1 MRMLHVTP
9 AVTAFV
15 LTGLL
20 LHPAPAAA
28 QRTETERVSRTIP
41 LPPGGTLKLKSFSGK
56 VTIVGT
62 DSSEVSIEAVRRAT
76 RDRLDRIKLDI
87 QSSGS
92 TVTIEANKR
101 EGGWMDSYKGKN
113 NVVETDFDIKVPS
126 RTNVMVSVFS
136 SPVTVTNVSGRH
148 EVLAFSSGL
157 RLSDIS
163 GRLRA
168 HTFSGDVRVQLA
180 ASENQ
185 PELDLDTFSGDIE
198 VTVPENV
205 GAGVAFNSFSGNLR
219 SDLPLTLKSS
229 SRRNIRATLNG
240 REGSTVKFK
249 TFSGD
254 VTINKR

>member
-1 MRMLHVTP
+1 MRMLRVTP
-9 AVTAFV
+9 AATAFV

-28 QRTETERVSRTIP
+28 QRKETEQVSRTIP

-62 DSSEVSIEAVRRAT
+62 DASDVTIEAVRRAT

-87 QSSGS
+87 QTSGS

-101 EGGWMDSYKGKN
+101 EGGWMNSGKN

-148 EVLAFSSGL
+148 EVLAFSSEL

-198 VTVPENV
+198 VSVPENA
-205 GAGVAFNSFSGNLR
+205 GANVAFNSFGGNLR

-254 VTINKR
+254 VRINKR